1 MLEGFD
7 NFKVRPAL
15 LHLSNCCLEH
25 GVVAVGAAYS
35 VVIVTG
41 ITVVT
46 VVVRLSPKKSRVM
59 IGTSENACV

>member
-46 VVVRLSPKKSRVM
+46 VVVRLSPKK
-59 IGTSENACV
+59 